1 MGEHDTSGRDAVQ
14 PEAAPGAGSTQPAS
28 QSENSPAISTELR
41 LRILSGLGV
50 AAVALLALW
59 AGAVPFALLVLAI
72 AGAMSWEWGTI
83 VRRDGFDAPGLIH
96 IGAVAV
102 AALLSGLDM
111 AGLGV
116 AAVVTGAIAV
126 SALLFGGGE
135 AKLSS
140 LGVLY
145 TGLPVVALVWL
156 RSDGSFG
163 LMAVVFILLV
173 VAMTDI
179 AAYATG
185 RTFGGPKLAPRI
197 SPGKTWSGLAGGV
210 TAAGLAALALA
221 FATGTGYAP
230 WMAALAILLALVAQ
244 AGDLAESALKRAYG
258 LKDASDL
265 IPGHG
270 GFMDRMDGI
279 VAAAVA
285 AALIAAAIDAYMPA
299 RAVLYGS

>member
-1 MGEHDTSGRDAVQ
+1 MGDDDTSRRDAAPQDAAPV
-14 PEAAPGAGSTQPAS
+14 AAPGAPARA
-28 QSENSPAISTELR
+28 PAMSNELR
-41 LRILSGLGV
+41 LRILSGIGV

-59 AGAVPFALLVLAI
+59 AGPVPFALLVLAV
-72 AGAMSWEWGTI
+72 AGAMSWEWGNI

-96 IGAVAV
+96 IGAIAV
-102 AALLSGLDM
+102 AALLSGLSM

-116 AAVVTGAIAV
+116 AAVVAGAIAV

-156 RSDGSFG
+156 RSDGTLG

-185 RTFGGPKLAPRI
+185 RTLGGPKLAPRI

-210 TAAGLAALALA
+210 TAAGLAAVALA
-221 FATGTGYAP
+221 VATGTGYAP

-285 AALIAAAIDAYMPA
+285 AALIAVAIDAYAPA